1 MQQESPKTP
10 STNPSKRRKATS
22 KKTSKGLGDTI
33 ENLIPDVVKDVVEK
47 IAGEDC
53 GCGKRKEWLNKR
65 FPYFKAFSDE
75 DKKLWE
81 EVLAPVLRKGV
92 LGRGVQSQVIDLYQR
107 TFNKRHKV
115 TRCGSCVE
123 ARMIELEK
131 AYEASC
137 ES

>member
-1 MQQESPKTP
+1 
-10 STNPSKRRKATS
+10 
-22 KKTSKGLGDTI
+22 
-33 ENLIPDVVKDVVEK
+33 VEK

-65 FPYFKAFSDE
+65 FPYFKTFSDE

-81 EVLAPVLRKGV
+81 ELLAPSLRAGK
-92 LGRGVQSQVIDLYQR
+92 LGRGVQPQVIDLYWR
-107 TFNKRHKV
+107 TFRKMHKV

-137 ES
+137 DS